1 MMKADSVI
9 DEVHLDREAVRSMSL
24 YNKYQNIFYDLS
36 LELIDLRNEMNIL
49 KKHLNDYYLGRCSDD
64 VYKNKPLNH
73 KILKA
78 ELDVYLKADSDYIE
92 LETKTNKIE
101 LMVKLVDDYLKQ
113 ISSRNYAIKNAIDYK
128 KFQMG
133 G

>member
-36 LELIDLRNEMNIL
+36 LELIDLRNEMNTL
-49 KKHLNDYYLGRCSDD
+49 KKHLNDYYLGRCPDD
-64 VYKNKPLNH
+64 VYKNNPLNH